1 MIVITF
7 ILFVQSSRDL
17 SPRHLYGIDLRP
29 SFWPSAV
36 RKDAH
41 GNPAGIIT
49 VRKSTKRSLKRNS
62 FSAREM
68 SVTVEQLTRRSL
80 GSTFSGGCPSFQHYS
95 HATAPPQPV
104 PDMLSELTPQTAT
117 ASYTL
122 AQSGK
127 STSEDEN
134 RATPPPPKKR
144 LRLSLN
150 KERSCT
156 PHSSGCTSPCGS
168 VTSNSSSQLP
178 TSCSS
183 TPPLSP
189 NSTTS
194 AESLLSHR
202 GSRRKQYTPVRRIR
216 TPGSVASKHEDFD
229 PMTEGVVHSTPQ
241 PCSSDTTPPLEQTTP
256 PIDECITPKFQ
267 SPQHSVRVLS
277 KHNVQPSN
285 FRDISLWGGG
295 RLAYSCDLSHCG
307 QFDKFSQGHL
317 ENYAELVS
325 KEGDI
330 ENYLYTVERLV
341 NQGFFFPT
349 SKLSEVFQFM
359 WKCCYDYAIKKLHFC
374 LQQDISLRGD
384 TSMKS
389 YHFWIKLQ
397 KCLNALA
404 SNKRVLVASVQL
416 SYLLSFLIKNLEA
429 NKHDPRSSLVE
440 QLLSAKNMSNISAII
455 EVIFSLDMGCVD
467 SGTLLPT
474 PAPVD
479 CLLAMICLPLL
490 TCNPSTRVE
499 LRTKVARQFAMK
511 LDGLNSHVA
520 QYQLISAIPSNYLK
534 EKVLDFVLERNF
546 IVCAQSGAA
555 TQAFADNVVSFA
567 KITKLHFHRL
577 PQHPNGSPQSLSFL
591 LQLLTA
597 LIQTHLMTAT
607 GSQPLVSLLPSSPSL
622 SDQFVVNSIESSQL
636 MDKSKVREELLE
648 MHSSVL
654 RFTDR
659 LSQDNQYFIELTEP
673 TTWFQLQLLS
683 LITSAL

>member
-1 MIVITF
+1 MTVITF
-7 ILFVQSSRDL
+7 FVQLSRDL
-17 SPRHLYGIDLRP
+17 SPRHLYRIDLRP
-29 SFWPSAV
+29 SFWPSAI
-36 RKDAH
+36 RKNAH
-41 GNPAGIIT
+41 GNPAGIIA
-49 VRKSTKRSLKRNS
+49 VRKSTKRSNKSNRLSN
-62 FSAREM
+62 REM
-68 SVTVEQLTRRSL
+68 SVTLEQLTRRSR
-80 GSTFSGGCPSFQHYS
+80 GGCPSFQHYS

-104 PDMLSELTPQTAT
+104 SDTLSKLTPQMAT
-117 ASYTL
+117 ASCTL
-122 AQSGK
+122 AQSDK
-127 STSEDEN
+127 RTPQDQN

-150 KERSCT
+150 KERSST

-194 AESLLSHR
+194 VESSLSHR
-202 GSRRKQYTPVRRIR
+202 RSRRKQYTPVRKIR
-216 TPGSVASKHEDFD
+216 SPDSVSGKHEHFH
-229 PMTEGVVHSTPQ
+229 PMAEGEVHFTPQ
-241 PCSSDTTPPLEQTTP
+241 PCTSETTPPLEQTTP
-256 PIDECITPKFQ
+256 PHVKFTPPVDECTTSKFQ
-267 SPQHSVRVLS
+267 SPQHSERWLS
-277 KHNVQPSN
+277 KHIEQPSN
-285 FRDISLWGGG
+285 FCDISLWGGG
-295 RLAYSCDLSHCG
+295 RLAYSCDLSHCR

-349 SKLSEVFQFM
+349 SKLSEVFRVM
-359 WKCCYDYAIKKLHFC
+359 WKCPNDHAIKKLHFY
-374 LQQDISLRGD
+374 LQQDISLRSD

-389 YHFWIKLQ
+389 SHFWFKLRQ
-397 KCLNALA
+397 CLNALT
-404 SNKRVLVASVQL
+404 SNTQVLVASVQL

-440 QLLSAKNMSNISAII
+440 QLLSSKNMSNISAII
-455 EVIFSLDMGCVD
+455 EVIFSLQAGHVD
-467 SGTLLPT
+467 SATSLPT
-474 PAPVD
+474 HAPVD

-490 TCNPSTRVE
+490 TSNPFTHPE
-499 LRTKVARQFAMK
+499 LRTKLAREFAMK
-511 LDGLNSHVA
+511 LDGLSSHTA

-546 IVCAQSGAA
+546 VCDQSGAVA
-555 TQAFADNVVSFA
+555 QAFASNVVSFG
-567 KITKLHFHRL
+567 KITQLHLHRL
-577 PQHPNGSPQSLSFL
+577 PRHPNGSPQSLSFL

-597 LIQTHLMTAT
+597 LIQTHLMTVS

-622 SDQFVVNSIESSQL
+622 SDQFMVNISRSSQF
-636 MDKSKVREELLE
+636 MDESQVRDELLE

-654 RFTDR
+654 RFTDK